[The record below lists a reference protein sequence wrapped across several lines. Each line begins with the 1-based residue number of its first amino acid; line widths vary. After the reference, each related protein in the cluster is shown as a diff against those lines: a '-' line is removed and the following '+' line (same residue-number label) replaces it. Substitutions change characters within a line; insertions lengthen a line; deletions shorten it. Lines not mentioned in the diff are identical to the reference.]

1 MSGAPKLYTPELLAC
16 AVRLAEFPLT
26 EGFALV
32 GDARS
37 PACGSTLSLGLR
49 CDAGGLIEQ
58 VGVKAQACAVGQAAA
73 AIFAGGVKGKGRDAI
88 ERAAAD
94 IRQWLASPDARVP
107 DWPGIELLEGARA
120 HPGRHGAVML
130 GWDAALRAL
139 PKATLDR

>member
-16 AVRLAEFPLT
+16 AVRLAEFPLA
-26 EGFALV
+26 EDFALL

-37 PACGSTLSLGLR
+37 PACGSTLALGLR
-49 CDAGGLIEQ
+49 CDAAGLIEK

-73 AIFAGGVKGKGRDAI
+73 AIFANGAQGRGRASL
-88 ERAAAD
+88 ERAASD
-94 IRQWLASPDARVP
+94 IRQWLAMPDAPAP

-139 PKATLDR
+139 PKVALDR